1 MKKTKKRV
9 QTMSNFE
16 VKRINQRLA
25 ELEKQGKLVTY
36 MKIALFEINDHL
48 IEIKQ
53 RLNDLEKKL
62 WLLRVLAQKNGF
74 LFRI

>member
-1 MKKTKKRV
+1 
-9 QTMSNFE
+9 MSNFE

-53 RLNDLEKKL
+53 RLNDFNERLKDLEAKL
-62 WLLRVLAQKNGF
+62 WENTQ
-74 LFRI
+74 

>member
-1 MKKTKKRV
+1 
-9 QTMSNFE
+9 MSNFE
-16 VKRINQRLA
+16 VKRINQRLV

>member
-1 MKKTKKRV
+1 
-9 QTMSNFE
+9 MSNFE

-53 RLNDLEKKL
+53 RLNDFNERLKDLEAKL
-62 WLLRVLAQKNGF
+62 
-74 LFRI
+74 

>member
-1 MKKTKKRV
+1 VFLLGAKE
-9 QTMSNFE
+9 MSNFE

-36 MKIALFEINDHL
+36 IKIAVFEINDHL

-62 WLLRVLAQKNGF
+62 
-74 LFRI
+74 

>member
-1 MKKTKKRV
+1 MN
-9 QTMSNFE
+9 NFE

-53 RLNDLEKKL
+53 RLNDFNERLKDLEAKL
-62 WLLRVLAQKNGF
+62 
-74 LFRI
+74 